1 MASVRTGGQPNVGC
15 PFSFLTPHPV
25 EVLNVLSYTKLMPWY
40 IYALLAVAIGSFGG
54 ILQKWALNLKVNKLQ
69 FLAYVFTGLLI
80 FYFFYNIN
88 HLSSLITSPAFNLYL
103 LWGFLAAIFS
113 MIGNIAGLF
122 AYEKSANPGYVQVV
136 ASLNTI
142 LVMFAVVILFGSSI
156 SFLKVIGAVISVLG
170 LIPLFY
176 RKNNLNSHHG
186 WQLPAILAML
196 SYGAMFL
203 VVKQMSNLGFSA
215 AEILL
220 VLFFFA
226 SIGFW
231 ILHLKKRPKP
241 VNSRYP
247 IFIPIIA
254 YILVAFLANL
264 FNFTAI
270 NIAPNAGYVL
280 TIGNLGVI
288 LVLILAII
296 FFPSDKGGEFNLAKW
311 LGALLIILGVILTII

>member
-1 MASVRTGGQPNVGC
+1 M
-15 PFSFLTPHPV
+15 F
-25 EVLNVLSYTKLMPWY
+25 
-40 IYALLAVAIGSFGG
+40 IGSFGA
-54 ILQKWALNLKVNKLQ
+54 IVQKWALNLKVNKIQ
-69 FLAYVFTGLLI
+69 FLTYVFTGLLI
-80 FYFFYNIN
+80 FYFIYNLN
-88 HLSSLITSPAFNLYL
+88 HLSDLITSSTFYLYL
-103 LWGFLAAIFS
+103 VWGLLAATFS

-122 AYEKSANPGYVQVV
+122 AYEKSPNPGYVQVV

-142 LVMFAVVILFGSSI
+142 LVMFAAVILFGSSI
-156 SFLKVIGAVISVLG
+156 SFLKVIGAVVSILG

-176 RKNNLNSHHG
+176 RKIDLSPDHG

-231 ILHLKKRPKP
+231 ILHFKKKP
-241 VNSRYP
+241 ERSSNQYL
-247 IFIPIIA
+247 IITPIIV
-254 YILVAFLANL
+254 YILVAFFANL
-264 FNFTAI
+264 FNFTAV

-280 TIGNLGVI
+280 TIGNFGII
-288 LVLILAII
+288 LVLVLAMI
-296 FFPSDKGGEFNLAKW
+296 FFPKEKGGEFNLIRW
-311 LGALLIILGVILTII
+311 LGALLVVAGVILTII